1 MGLRLFFL
9 SNFPGATFIQGAMF
23 IPDSRVTGPHGTS
36 NFDHQSLIYSDLNYT
51 NAESAYVKVL
61 ITKLRSNLCC
71 TYYILKHAKVLKLDS
86 DM

>member
-1 MGLRLFFL
+1 MKYLNELK
-9 SNFPGATFIQGAMF
+9 SK
-23 IPDSRVTGPHGTS
+23 TGPERKNLQLCLKILVH
-36 NFDHQSLIYSDLNYT
+36 
-51 NAESAYVKVL
+51 AESAYVKVL